1 MKCMSISCGV
11 QYCPQLA
18 KSFVIE
24 LPVNLWLY
32 FIELLQYYGMDKS
45 PICGVFYSR
54 WTI

>member
-18 KSFVIE
+18 TSFVIE
-24 LPVNLWLY
+24 LSVNLRLC
-32 FIELLQYYGMDKS
+32 FIQLPQYYGMDKS
-45 PICGVFYSR
+45 PVCGVFYSR